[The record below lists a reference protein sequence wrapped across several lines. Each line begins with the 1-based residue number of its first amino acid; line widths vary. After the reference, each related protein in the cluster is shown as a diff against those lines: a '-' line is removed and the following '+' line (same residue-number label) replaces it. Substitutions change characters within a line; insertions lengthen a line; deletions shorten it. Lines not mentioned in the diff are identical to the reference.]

1 MIIHKIKRTKPY
13 LIILILIALAVSPAF
28 ALGEGNRNLLLIG
41 VMGLSPI
48 IILYFGRFDRINPWL
63 VLFLVSIVI
72 FPLIHQPQSMRWSTI
87 LYSVMFCLTFMAYNE
102 LLNRSY
108 FTPHNYLKLLK
119 YLVLAYFVVLLI
131 QQFCVLTGLPIF
143 NLSNYNIKEPWK
155 LNSLAAEPSHSA
167 RIVPLIMYC
176 YITVKELVFQSKY
189 NFKVDVKKDIWLW
202 IAFIWTMVT
211 MGSGTAFLFLTI
223 VLLKFIRFKNLI
235 YVFILVGTIFILV
248 NYFEITAF
256 ERTYK
261 TFIATLT
268 LDEYT
273 IVEADHS
280 ASIRIV
286 PMIILAKMVD
296 LTNLNGWFG
305 HGIDYVSSF
314 MSERISGVPEGFSG
328 GGMFQLLIEYG
339 FIPFIL
345 FIIFSF
351 LNSYRKG
358 DYIIAVFW
366 FFLVFA
372 YGVNGQ
378 IVWLAI
384 ILLYTNKHFHSIYT
398 KKIKNY
404 GN

>member
-1 MIIHKIKRTKPY
+1 MYIKRTKPY
-13 LIILILIALAVSPAF
+13 LLVIILISLSVSPAF
-28 ALGEGNRNLLLIG
+28 ALGEGNRNLLLIA
-41 VMGLSPI
+41 VMVLSPI
-48 IILYFGRFDRINPWL
+48 IILYFGKFDRINPWL
-63 VLFLVSIVI
+63 ILFLVSIII
-72 FPLIHQPQSMRWSTI
+72 FPLIHQPQSMRWSTV

-119 YLVLAYFVVLLI
+119 NLILAYFVVLLI
-131 QQFCVLTGLPIF
+131 QQFCVLAGLPIF
-143 NLSNYNIKEPWK
+143 NLSNYDTNNPWK
-155 LNSLAAEPSHSA
+155 LNSLSAEPSHSA
-167 RIVPLIMYC
+167 RIVALLMYC
-176 YITVKELVFQSKY
+176 YINIKEVVTHHKY
-189 NFKVDVKKDIWLW
+189 NFKVEIKKDKWVW

-211 MGSGTAFLFLTI
+211 MGSGTAFLFLII
-223 VLLKFIRFKNLI
+223 VFLKFIRLRNLVSI
-235 YVFILVGTIFILV
+235 FIFALTILILV
-248 NYFEITAF
+248 NYFEITSF

-261 TFIATLT
+261 TVIATLT
-268 LDEYT
+268 LDEQT

-314 MSERISGVPEGFSG
+314 MYERISGVKEGFSG
-328 GGMFQLLIEYG
+328 GGMFQLFIEYG
-339 FIPFIL
+339 FISFIL
-345 FIIFSF
+345 FIIFSS
-351 LNSYRKG
+351 LSSYRKG
-358 DYIIAVFW
+358 DYISAVFW
-366 FFLVFA
+366 FMLVFA

-378 IVWLAI
+378 IVWLSI
-384 ILLYTNKHFHSIYT
+384 ILLYTNKHFHSSFN